1 MALTAKCMRKPIKM
15 HFRRQHIFYTRNE
28 VPFLPKLLFGVKTG
42 KIGSV
47 GHCTGHKTKG
57 QIKLATL
64 TFLFP
69 LAFTSP
75 RVCERIPTHRN
86 SNLPLVWWVQVSW
99 ILTLCQGL
107 RVGWGES
114 FKNMCY
120 LDQING
126 LRFFCFTAF
135 KVNFLC
141 RIYSGEIK
149 IYSI

>member
-69 LAFTSP
+69 QAFTYP
-75 RVCERIPTHRN
+75 RVCERIATYRN
-86 SNLPLVWWVQVSW
+86 LNLPPVWCVQVSW
-99 ILTLCQGL
+99 ILTFCQDLQSGVGRNFKKLC
-107 RVGWGES
+107 V
-114 FKNMCY
+114 
-120 LDQING
+120 I
-126 LRFFCFTAF
+126 
-135 KVNFLC
+135 
-141 RIYSGEIK
+141 
-149 IYSI
+149 

>member
-1 MALTAKCMRKPIKM
+1 M

-69 LAFTSP
+69 PAFTYP

-86 SNLPLVWWVQVSW
+86 SNLPPVSLVGTGFMDFDFLS
-99 ILTLCQGL
+99 GL
-107 RVGWGES
+107 RVGWRES
-114 FKNMCY
+114 FKSCVLSRKKSMI
-120 LDQING
+120 L
-126 LRFFCFTAF
+126 
-135 KVNFLC
+135 
-141 RIYSGEIK
+141 
-149 IYSI
+149 